1 MIERHTCGQT
11 NNANGHR
18 PVAGCW
24 LVMAA
29 GIMAGLSE
37 VGPHVRL
44 FNITSH
50 RVAAVDQQ
58 RNDRDDVN

>member
-1 MIERHTCGQT
+1 MAR
-11 NNANGHR
+11 
-18 PVAGCW
+18 CW

-29 GIMAGLSE
+29 GVKAGLSE
-37 VGPHVRL
+37 GGLHMRS

-58 RNDRDDVN
+58 RHDGDDVNQPCH